1 MDLLQLTRFLAIDAY
16 RGPDARRK
24 RCGNLDL
31 HLDAA
36 MQWLCRAQDA
46 CPGGGVS
53 IDYSL
58 VRGWRPGY
66 PETTGYI
73 IPTFVQYATASK
85 RPEYLDRAIRM
96 ADWELSIQGQDGS
109 FEGGPVGS
117 NLGSFVFD
125 TGQIL
130 FGLIEAH
137 RATGEAKYLQSA
149 IKAGDW
155 LVINQDPEGMWR
167 RYTYHN
173 IPHAYYT
180 RVAWGLAELGNYTDT
195 PGYRDA
201 ARRNVDWA
209 LRQQLANGWFNSA
222 GFTEMG
228 HRAPYTHTIAYT
240 IEGVLEAGISLGRR
254 DYVDAATRGAEAL
267 LGLCSGGMF
276 RGRYDSAWRS
286 RDGFTCLTG
295 NAQIA
300 VIFLRLWEIRGDNKY
315 LSAAREINRFSCR
328 SQQTDGAPQVR
339 GAISGSYPIW
349 GPYQRFAFPNW
360 AAKFFADALLM
371 EKKAS
376 ARV

>member
-1 MDLLQLTRFLAIDAY
+1 MDLLQLIRFLAIDAY

-24 RCGNLDL
+24 RCGDLDL

-46 CPGGGVS
+46 YPPGGVS

-96 ADWELSIQGQDGS
+96 ADWELSIQRQDGS

-137 RATGEAKYLQSA
+137 RATGEAKYLKSA
-149 IKAGDW
+149 IKAADW
-155 LVINQDPEGMWR
+155 LVINQDPEGVWR

-195 PGYRDA
+195 SRYRDA
-201 ARRNVDWA
+201 ARRNVDWT
-209 LRQQLANGWFNSA
+209 LGQQLANGWFNSA
-222 GFTEMG
+222 GFTEME

-240 IEGVLEAGISLGRR
+240 IEGVLETGISLARR
-254 DYVDAATRGAEAL
+254 DYVDAATHGADAL

-276 RGRYDSAWRS
+276 RGRYDSAWCS
-286 RDGFTCLTG
+286 RARFTCLTG

-300 VIFLRLWEIRGDNKY
+300 VIFLRLWEIRGDSKY
-315 LSAAREINRFSCR
+315 LSAAREINRFSCLC
-328 SQQTDGAPQVR
+328 QQTEGAPQVR

-360 AAKFFADALLM
+360 AAKFFADALLL

-376 ARV
+376 GRV